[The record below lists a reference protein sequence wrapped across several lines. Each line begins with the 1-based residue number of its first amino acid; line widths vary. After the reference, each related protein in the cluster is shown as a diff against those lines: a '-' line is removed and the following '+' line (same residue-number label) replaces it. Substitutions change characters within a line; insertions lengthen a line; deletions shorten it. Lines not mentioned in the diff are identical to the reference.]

1 MLCRRCEA
9 IVSPTDLPA
18 ARSGRP
24 TVFGP
29 NRLRALL
36 CERCG
41 VVLPAVDST
50 ESLLEKLSQLA
61 LFGLTAE
68 GRPLLESSHEGD

>member
-9 IVSPTDLPA
+9 THLAAA
-18 ARSGRP
+18 ARA
-24 TVFGP
+24 VDVN
-29 NRLRALL
+29 NRLRGVV

-41 VVLPAVDST
+41 IILPAVDAT

-61 LFGLTAE
+61 QFGLTAE